1 MITHHRPIRL
11 AALALASALMLA
23 SCSTQPD
30 SGTTNNDPDP
40 ATTEET
46 VTLEI
51 AAVLSP
57 MTDVVNAAAEAIEDG
72 YEIELVEVSDYVTS
86 NVILNDGD
94 IDGNFSQH
102 EPYMEGFNAGND
114 ASLVAIQPVY
124 NFVIAFYSKT
134 IEDISDLP
142 TKGTVAIPDDASNR
156 GRALNLLADE
166 GIITLDP
173 EIDPYAA
180 TVEDITEN
188 PKALEFLEVAIPAL
202 NAAYEE
208 ADLVFQW
215 PSQIAALGLTPEE
228 DGLLTELDDDFALQV
243 VVREEDADSP
253 AAEALKRAF
262 TSDAVRDVIDSNE
275 TIEIAFQ
282 E

>member
-1 MITHHRPIRL
+1 MITHRRPIRL
-11 AALALASALMLA
+11 AALALTSALMLT

-30 SGTTNNDPDP
+30 SGADSFDSGP
-40 ATTEET
+40 ASSEET
-46 VTLEI
+46 ITLEM

-57 MTDVVNAAAEAIEDG
+57 MTDVVNAAAEAIDDG
-72 YEIELVEVSDYVTS
+72 YEIELVEVSDYVTA
-86 NVILNDGD
+86 NVVLNDGD
-94 IDGNFSQH
+94 IYGNFSQH

-114 ASLVAIQPVY
+114 ASLVAVQPVY
-124 NFVIAFYSKT
+124 NFVIAFYSQT
-134 IEDISDLP
+134 IEDIADLP
-142 TKGTVAIPDDASNR
+142 TGGTVAIPDDASNR
-156 GRALNLLADE
+156 GRALNLLAEE

-180 TVEDITEN
+180 TVEDVTEN
-188 PKALEFLEVAIPAL
+188 PKELEFLEVAIPAL

-215 PSQIAALGLTPEE
+215 PSQIAALGLSPEE

-243 VVREEDADSP
+243 VVRGEDADSP
-253 AAEALKRAF
+253 ATEALKEAF
-262 TSDAVRDVIDSNE
+262 TSEAVRDVIDSNE

>member
-1 MITHHRPIRL
+1 MITHHRPLRFT
-11 AALALASALMLA
+11 ALALVSALILA
-23 SCSTQPD
+23 GCSTQPD
-30 SGTTNNDPDP
+30 SDADNNGSDP

-46 VTLEI
+46 ITLEI

-57 MTDVVNAAAEAIEDG
+57 MTDVVSAAAEAIEDG
-72 YEIELVEVSDYVTS
+72 YEIELVEVSDYVTA
-86 NVILNDGD
+86 NVIVNDGD

-114 ASLVAIQPVY
+114 GSLVAVQPVY

-134 IEDISDLP
+134 IEDIADLP
-142 TKGTVAIPDDASNR
+142 TGGTVAIPDDASNR
-156 GRALNLLADE
+156 GRALNLLAEE
-166 GIITLDP
+166 GVITLDP

-180 TVEDITEN
+180 TVGDITEN
-188 PKALEFLEVAIPAL
+188 PKDLEFLEVAIPAL

-228 DGLLTELDDDFALQV
+228 DGLLTELDDDFALQL

-253 AAEALKRAF
+253 ATEALKEAF
-262 TSDAVRDVIDSNE
+262 TSDAVREVIDSND

-282 E
+282 D